1 MPRVGPR
8 RRPGFSPGDFPSRA
22 AARRWT
28 RTPCT
33 ATSPT
38 VWARYLREVF
48 QADRA
53 LIALTFRV
61 DDRTVRAWLDGLNAP
76 KGSVVALAA
85 IRDPEFFAALGVAA

>member
-1 MPRVGPR
+1 MHR
-8 RRPGFSPGDFPSRA
+8 DFPEI
-22 AARRWT
+22 
-28 RTPCT
+28 
-33 ATSPT
+33 
-38 VWARYLREVF
+38 WARYLREVF

-76 KGSVVALAA
+76 KGSVVAIAA